1 MLSVKAMGKKE
12 SVALAGAA
20 LPPSLPP
27 PPDDDDDDDD
37 EQTIKDRKKASF
49 EYTESVLLGKRIK
62 STLSDGRTLTGI
74 LICIDRLKNLI
85 LTNVIEERL
94 IDPADYRYR
103 VDGAGDSGT
112 NNATANTGA
121 DADTNADTNA
131 AADTNAD
138 AGADA
143 DTDTIIAADE
153 KPTRTI
159 DGSGGG
165 SRLRKVERRISQAM
179 IPGSRLIKV
188 EIAKSLLR

>member
-27 PPDDDDDDDD
+27 PPPPDDDDDDDD
-37 EQTIKDRKKASF
+37 EQAIKDRKKASF

-121 DADTNADTNA
+121 DADTNADA
-131 AADTNAD
+131 DADADADTN
-138 AGADA
+138 A

-179 IPGSRLIKV
+179 IPGSRLVKV